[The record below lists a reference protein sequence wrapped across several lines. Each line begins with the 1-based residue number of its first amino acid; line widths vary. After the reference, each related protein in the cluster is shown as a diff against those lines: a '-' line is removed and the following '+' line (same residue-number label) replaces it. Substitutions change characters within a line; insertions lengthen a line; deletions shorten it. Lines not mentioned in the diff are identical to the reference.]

1 MLKNRIEQDVP
12 GCGCSSTTVPVFEKE
27 AIRYDESLYKPP
39 MVGCAVDVD
48 YEEDFFIDYLRD
60 NHLEAVVEGLST
72 MPNPTITHPA
82 RDNDQVDEANLQIR
96 WNNISDV
103 RFFVS
108 IRNLTTDRVV
118 VSNQETTTN
127 SFTFQMAHLTPGNR
141 FRVAVN
147 AVEFGGS
154 GALEST
160 WAERVFVVRAISITS
175 GRVVHSRIIQQP
187 DSMGHNLTSERQLT
201 AIDRI
206 AVHHSASGTNH
217 NPTITNINNWW
228 IGHEWTRLRVSI
240 LKKISILVLMVPLAL
255 SGCFSDSRIS
265 ESNRI
270 PQNTLHNPV
279 SLYLLTYYTN
289 ADDLKAGFNVFDAE
303 TLDFYHNFIMP
314 SVNVFTSANKDPG
327 QIIITTKR
335 TVKDFRVLLI
345 HFNDAKRL
353 YVVDQV
359 IFTLD
364 ELTPGIPLVLTGSTM
379 GGSALAAEGF
389 SFVDSYGI
397 TRYFAFHMSG
407 YDGDTNPNVFEFDPA
422 PDS

>member
-1 MLKNRIEQDVP
+1 
-12 GCGCSSTTVPVFEKE
+12 
-27 AIRYDESLYKPP
+27 
-39 MVGCAVDVD
+39 
-48 YEEDFFIDYLRD
+48 
-60 NHLEAVVEGLST
+60 
-72 MPNPTITHPA
+72 MPNPTITHPV

-154 GALEST
+154 GAPEST

-201 AIDRI
+201 AINRI

-228 IGHEWTRLRVSI
+228 IGHEWTRSGYHFIIRGDGSI
-240 LKKISILVLMVPLAL
+240 WQLVPIHAL
-255 SGCFSDSRIS
+255 SNGVGG
-265 ESNRI
+265 
-270 PQNTLHNPV
+270 QNTPLINVAFAGTFTSTTLPMVNARNSYGFLCRLLLGSTQLPNLNALTHIVGHNTFPNHG
-279 SLYLLTYYTN
+279 TN
-289 ADDLKAGFNVFDAE
+289 AC
-303 TLDFYHNFIMP
+303 
-314 SVNVFTSANKDPG
+314 PG
-327 QIIITTKR
+327 VTQAQYR
-335 TVKDFRVLLI
+335 SWV
-345 HFNDAKRL
+345 
-353 YVVDQV
+353 
-359 IFTLD
+359 
-364 ELTPGIPLVLTGSTM
+364 
-379 GGSALAAEGF
+379 
-389 SFVDSYGI
+389 
-397 TRYFAFHMSG
+397 
-407 YDGDTNPNVFEFDPA
+407 
-422 PDS
+422 

>member
-1 MLKNRIEQDVP
+1 MLTDRIEQDVP
-12 GCGCSSTTVPVFEKE
+12 GCGCLRTTVPVFEKE

-39 MVGCAVDVD
+39 MVSCAFDVD
-48 YEEDFFIDYLRD
+48 YEEDSFIDYLR
-60 NHLEAVVEGLST
+60 
-72 MPNPTITHPA
+72 
-82 RDNDQVDEANLQIR
+82 
-96 WNNISDV
+96 

-108 IRNLTTDRVV
+108 IRNRTTDRVV
-118 VSNQETTTN
+118 V
-127 SFTFQMAHLTPGNR
+127 
-141 FRVAVN
+141 
-147 AVEFGGS
+147 
-154 GALEST
+154 
-160 WAERVFVVRAISITS
+160 
-175 GRVVHSRIIQQP
+175 
-187 DSMGHNLTSERQLT
+187 
-201 AIDRI
+201 
-206 AVHHSASGTNH
+206 
-217 NPTITNINNWW
+217 
-228 IGHEWTRLRVSI
+228 
-240 LKKISILVLMVPLAL
+240 SILVLMVPLAL

-279 SLYLLTYYTN
+279 SLYLLTYSTN

-314 SVNVFTSANKDPG
+314 SVNVFTSANKDPE

-353 YVVDQV
+353 YVVDEV
-359 IFTLD
+359 IFTLG

-407 YDGDTNPNVFEFDPA
+407 YDGDINPNVFEFDPA